1 MNLKKLLA
9 ILMMCIF
16 MTSLLGTANAQE
28 EKKDPQCL
36 TMENEKINSL
46 YPDGKIPLVKD
57 KPLTIKFDDGT
68 YITYKLAIEKV
79 NSEEAD
85 SSSVAA
91 ASIVSVEKDYYYGFG
106 SAMIILY
113 TQATWTGNSV
123 TIQGQP
129 YTNRTGAFVTYN
141 GCSEQIIRAT
151 GIKNSYAIAE
161 ASGNFSILNTPA
173 GSPITRS
180 YKFQIQLDPILPD
193 HGILVDMMP

>member
-1 MNLKKLLA
+1 
-9 ILMMCIF
+9 

-28 EKKDPQCL
+28 EKKDPECL

-79 NSEEAD
+79 NTEEVD
-85 SSSVAA
+85 TPTVAA
-91 ASIVSVEKDYYYGFG
+91 TTSIVSVEKDYYYGFG

-113 TQATWTGNSV
+113 TEATWSGRTV
-123 TIQGQP
+123 TIQGDP

-141 GCSEQIIRAT
+141 GCTEKIIARSGT
-151 GIKNSYAIAE
+151 TNTYAIAE
-161 ASGNFSILNTPA
+161 AAGNFSILNTPA

-180 YKFQIQLDPILPD
+180 YRFQIQLDPFQPD
-193 HGILVDMMP
+193 HGILVDKMP

>member
-9 ILMMCIF
+9 ILMTCIF

-79 NSEEAD
+79 NSEKVD
-85 SSSVAA
+85 SSAVAA

-113 TQATWTGNSV
+113 TQATWSGSTV
-123 TIQGQP
+123 TIQGDP
-129 YTNRTGAFVTYN
+129 YTNKTGAFVTYT
-141 GCSEQIIRAT
+141 GCTEKIIARSGT
-151 GIKNSYAIAE
+151 RNTYAIAE
-161 ASGNFSILNTPA
+161 AAGNFSILNTPA

-180 YKFQIQLDPILPD
+180 YRFQIQLDPFQPD